1 MDLLSETVKRC
12 ILETAEVNL
21 ISLREGAMEICT
33 KEVWP
38 HAVLIGRTE
47 RQQTYIECLGPE
59 KLKWPWTF
67 NCLLPQLFRGQSIR
81 FNWDPASG
89 RWDLSSGLVELRISW
104 SGYLSYPGKK
114 RLGPESDSNKMSS
127 KLAMIVIKTSCDCQL

>member
-1 MDLLSETVKRC
+1 MHFGDGRSEPNIIERRGNG
-12 ILETAEVNL
+12 NL
-21 ISLREGAMEICT
+21 HQRGLAPCC
-33 KEVWP
+33 
-38 HAVLIGRTE
+38 ALIGRTE

-127 KLAMIVIKTSCDCQL
+127 KLAIIVIKTSCDCQL

>member
-12 ILETAEVNL
+12 ILG
-21 ISLREGAMEICT
+21 SLREGAMEICT
-33 KEVWP
+33 KEVWAQ
-38 HAVLIGRTE
+38 AVLIGRTE

-67 NCLLPQLFRGQSIR
+67 NCLLPLKISGLKSLKCYQLFRGQSVR

-89 RWDLSSGLVELRISW
+89 RWDSSSELVEVRISW
-104 SGYLSYPGKK
+104 PGYLSYPEK
-114 RLGPESDSNKMSS
+114 RVGTRE
-127 KLAMIVIKTSCDCQL
+127 